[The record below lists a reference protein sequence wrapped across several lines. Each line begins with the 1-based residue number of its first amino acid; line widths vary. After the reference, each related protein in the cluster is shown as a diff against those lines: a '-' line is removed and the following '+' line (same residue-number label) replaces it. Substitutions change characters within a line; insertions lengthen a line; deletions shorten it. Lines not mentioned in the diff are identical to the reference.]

1 MNQFDFKGRVAVV
14 TGAARGLGL
23 AITERLLAG
32 GAAVSMWDKD
42 REGLDTESKRLGAT
56 GKVHVAVV
64 DVVNEAQVEAA
75 ALAVVAQLGRL
86 DILVNNAGIAG
97 PLRRSWEYPLDEWRK
112 VMAVNVDGVYLCS
125 RASIPVMLL
134 QKYGRIVNLASI
146 AGKNGSPYFSP
157 YSTSKAA
164 VIGLTKSMGKD
175 LAKDGVIV
183 NCIAPTAV
191 GTDMV
196 KAFPRQLVDSMIEQ
210 TPMGRMANATELSAM
225 VAWMCSEECSFT
237 TGGVFDI
244 SGGRATY

>member
-1 MNQFDFKGRVAVV
+1 MNQFDFNGRAAVV
-14 TGAARGLGL
+14 TGAAHGLGL
-23 AITERLLAG
+23 AITRRLLDG
-32 GAAVSMWDKD
+32 GAAVSMWDMD
-42 REGLDTESKRLGAT
+42 RAALETEAKRLGTQAKIHT
-56 GKVHVAVV
+56 AVV
-64 DVVNEAQVEAA
+64 DVVDELQVGIAAKA
-75 ALAVVAQLGRL
+75 ALAQLGRI

-97 PLRRSWEYPLDEWRK
+97 SVRRSWEYPLEEWRK

-125 RASIPVMLL
+125 RAVIPVMMA
-134 QKYGRIVNLASI
+134 QQYGRIVNLASI
-146 AGKNGSPYFSP
+146 AGKNGSPYFAP

-196 KAFPRQLVDSMIEQ
+196 KAFPQKLVDSMIEQ
-210 TPMGRMANATELSAM
+210 TPMGRMADPDELSAM

-237 TGGVFDI
+237 TGGLFDL

>member
-1 MNQFDFKGRVAVV
+1 MNKFDFKGRVAVV
-14 TGAARGLGL
+14 TGAGRGLGL
-23 AITERLLAG
+23 AITERLLDG
-32 GAAVSMWDKD
+32 GAAVSMWDMD
-42 REGLDTESKRLGAT
+42 GTTLDTQARRLGAK
-56 GKVHVAVV
+56 GKVHTAVV
-64 DVVNEAQVEAA
+64 DVVDELQVGMAA
-75 ALAVVAQLGRL
+75 KSTLAKLGRI

-97 PLRRSWEYPLDEWRK
+97 PVRRSWEYPLEEWRK

-125 RASIPVMLL
+125 RAVIPIMLAE
-134 QKYGRIVNLASI
+134 KYGRIVNLASI
-146 AGKNGSPYFSP
+146 AGKNGSPYFAP

-196 KAFPRQLVDSMIEQ
+196 KAFPQKLVDSMVEQ
-210 TPMGRMANATELSAM
+210 TPMGRMASADELSSM

-237 TGGVFDI
+237 TGSVFDI

>member
-1 MNQFDFKGRVAVV
+1 MNNYDFKGRVAVV

-32 GAAVSMWDKD
+32 GAAVSMWDMD
-42 REGLDTESKRLGAT
+42 RAGLEAAAKRLSAK
-56 GKVHVAVV
+56 GKVDTAVV
-64 DVVNEAQVEAA
+64 DVVNEAQVASATKAA
-75 ALAVVAQLGRL
+75 QTNLGRI
-86 DILVNNAGIAG
+86 DILVNNAGISGAV
-97 PLRRSWEYPLDEWRK
+97 RRSWEYPLDEWRQ
-112 VMAVNVDGVYLCS
+112 VMAINVDGVYLCS
-125 RASIPVMLL
+125 RAVIPIMIG

-146 AGKNGSPYFSP
+146 AGKNGSPYFAP

-196 KAFPRQLVDSMIEQ
+196 KAFPQKLVDSMIEQ
-210 TPMGRMANATELSAM
+210 TPMGRMASADELASM
-225 VAWMCSEECSFT
+225 VAWMSSEECSFT
-237 TGGVFDI
+237 TGNVFDI

>member
-1 MNQFDFKGRVAVV
+1 MNKIDFKGQVAIV

-23 AITERLLAG
+23 AITERLLDG
-32 GAAVSMWDKD
+32 GAAVSMWDMD
-42 REGLDTESKRLGAT
+42 RGALETQAMRLRAM
-56 GKVHVAVV
+56 GKVNTTVV
-64 DVVNEAQVEAA
+64 DVANEAQVVAA
-75 ALAVVAQLGRL
+75 AKAAHVNLRRI
-86 DILVNNAGIAG
+86 DILVNNAGISG
-97 PLRRSWEYPLDEWRK
+97 PLRRSWEYPLEEWRK

-125 RASIPVMLL
+125 RAVIPVMMA

-146 AGKNGSPYFSP
+146 AGKNGSPYFAP

-196 KAFPRQLVDSMIEQ
+196 KAFPQALVDSMIEQ
-210 TPMGRMANATELSAM
+210 TPIGRMASAEELASM
-225 VAWMCSEECSFT
+225 VAWMCSQECSFT